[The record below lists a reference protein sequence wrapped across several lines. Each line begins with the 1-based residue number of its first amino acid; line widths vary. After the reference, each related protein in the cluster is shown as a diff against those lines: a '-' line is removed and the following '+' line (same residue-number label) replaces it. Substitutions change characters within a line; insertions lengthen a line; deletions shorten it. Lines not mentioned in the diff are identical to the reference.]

1 MMEKQLY
8 INTENKKINFHNRC
22 KGGELGLYIVNYKKP
37 KNIMPNTYSLDV
49 SGSVENDGEV
59 DQSFYFLPAGK
70 NKWVVITTNESR
82 AVYIPYKDKIKEVKL
97 AEFYNVIS
105 GNEVL
110 TLKKPVKTIKIPN
123 SSSYFMNCLK
133 NNSKKECD
141 NLRELDDHSY
151 SKQEIEE
158 KYPELLKFLDKLN
171 TPVDAIR
178 FIEIKGQLKYALIS
192 SYFDEIDLHYLRK
205 LVPRNDSVI
214 ELGEDYSID
223 DKGVLTYTDQEN
235 KVNKIE
241 LN

>member
-1 MMEKQLY
+1 
-8 INTENKKINFHNRC
+8 
-22 KGGELGLYIVNYKKP
+22 
-37 KNIMPNTYSLDV
+37 MPNTYSLDV

-133 NNSKKECD
+133 IIQKK
-141 NLRELDDHSY
+141 N
-151 SKQEIEE
+151 
-158 KYPELLKFLDKLN
+158 
-171 TPVDAIR
+171 
-178 FIEIKGQLKYALIS
+178 
-192 SYFDEIDLHYLRK
+192 
-205 LVPRNDSVI
+205 VI
-214 ELGEDYSID
+214 
-223 DKGVLTYTDQEN
+223 T
-235 KVNKIE
+235 
-241 LN
+241 